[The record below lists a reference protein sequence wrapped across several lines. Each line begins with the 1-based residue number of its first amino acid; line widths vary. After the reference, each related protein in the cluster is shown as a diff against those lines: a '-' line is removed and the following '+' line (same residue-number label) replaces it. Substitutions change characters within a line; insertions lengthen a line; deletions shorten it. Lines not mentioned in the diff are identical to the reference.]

1 MTNLSTLLFLVNIES
16 DLEENGSFAEEIK
29 LMEEFES
36 DMLVGAPEAAV
47 RNILGYAS
55 SYMSMPSILL
65 NEIDIYKN

>member
-1 MTNLSTLLFLVNIES
+1 
-16 DLEENGSFAEEIK
+16 
-29 LMEEFES
+29 MEEFES